1 MRRQHYD
8 RVIREWC
15 AATGMPPWN
24 EDNDKHIEIDGTICG
39 LIPGGE
45 DEPDVM
51 HVLIDLGPEDD
62 AGLYRYLLEQNTPLG
77 NADHGCFGLHPVT
90 GSVIYRACFHLS
102 ASTDGTQLP
111 EKINELIESARDRLS
126 ALYIQ

>member
-1 MRRQHYD
+1 MHRQHYR
-8 RVIREWC
+8 RVIHEWC

-24 EDNDKHIEIDGTICG
+24 EDDDQHIEIDGTVCG

-51 HVLIDLGPEDD
+51 HLLIDLGPHEPN
-62 AGLYRYLLEQNTPLG
+62 GLYRYLLEQNVPLG
-77 NADHGCFGLHPVT
+77 TADHGCFGLHPAT
-90 GSVIYRACFHLS
+90 GAVVYRASLRLS
-102 ASTDGTQLP
+102 SGTDGTQLP
-111 EKINELIESARDRLS
+111 DTISDLVLSARDRLS